1 MEAEGAAS
9 DIEDAKKQ
17 QAANDFLRSASWRG

>member
-17 QAANDFLRSASWRG
+17 QAANDFQRSASWRG